1 MIFLLS
7 IDPLDPLTEQGE
19 VLSEFHHGNNC
30 HAPSHH
36 TRGPEERMEQHIGAV
51 EFGQDDTLLVSFWVR
66 IAGEVLVS
74 PEVLHDD
81 THQGHRLFKVVS
93 TLRNI
98 GALLIDFHG
107 LLGMVEEELLPGGSQ
122 VHVHLQARVLR
133 ELPAVWPTAEGTVK
147 CLCDRHVQQGALSF
161 FCPHTLH
168 VRAQQCD
175 PQQEVHHDGAHHHG
189 QP

>member
-51 EFGQDDTLLVSFWVR
+51 EFGQDDTLLVSFRVR

-81 THQGHRLFKVVS
+81 AHQGHRLFEVVS

-98 GALLIDFHG
+98 GALLIDLHG
-107 LLGMVEEELLPGGSQ
+107 LLSVVEEELLPGGSQ
-122 VHVHLQARVLR
+122 VHIDLQARVLR

-147 CLCDRHVQQGALSF
+147 CFCDRHVQ
-161 FCPHTLH
+161 
-168 VRAQQCD
+168 
-175 PQQEVHHDGAHHHG
+175 
-189 QP
+189 

>member
-19 VLSEFHHGNNC
+19 VLSKFHHGNNC
-30 HAPSHH
+30 HTPSHH

-51 EFGQDDTLLVSFWVR
+51 EFGQDDTLLVSFRVR

-81 THQGHRLFKVVS
+81 THQGHRLFEVVS

-98 GALLIDFHG
+98 GAL
-107 LLGMVEEELLPGGSQ
+107 
-122 VHVHLQARVLR
+122 
-133 ELPAVWPTAEGTVK
+133 
-147 CLCDRHVQQGALSF
+147 
-161 FCPHTLH
+161 
-168 VRAQQCD
+168 
-175 PQQEVHHDGAHHHG
+175 
-189 QP
+189 